1 MRRLTGYLRR
11 IPIRLKLTLAFS
23 GVMALLLLGLGLFL
37 YFHFES
43 GLDATLDQ
51 QLRARAS
58 EVAGLVRT
66 ANLPRRGLLRE
77 RGESFAQILDAHD
90 AVIDASPG
98 LEKPLLTGR
107 EVAQAG
113 QRALLIQRKESTRL
127 YAIPIDR
134 GNDIVVV
141 GASLSQHESALETL
155 GAALLLGGPLALLL
169 ASIAGYVLA
178 AAALRPVESMR
189 QRAATISSGDVGAR
203 LPLPDSVDELYR
215 LGSTL
220 NEMLARL
227 EQGLERERAFVADAT
242 HELRSPLTVLK
253 TELEVALLE
262 NGNRD
267 ADALRVAV
275 SSAVQETDR
284 VIALAEDLL
293 VLASAEQGSLA
304 LHRVRVG
311 AAEIID
317 PVAERYAETAN
328 RAGRALV
335 THVDEQASVFGDPTR
350 LEQAL
355 SNLVENALRYG
366 QGTIDVHTRLA
377 DDRLELHVVDEGN
390 GFAPAFLPAAFER
403 FSRGDSSRPRG
414 GSGLGL
420 AIVQAIAHAH
430 RGRAHV
436 ANRPEGGADAWITL
450 PRAGGQG

>member
-141 GASLSQHESALETL
+141 GASLSQH
-155 GAALLLGGPLALLL
+155 
-169 ASIAGYVLA
+169 
-178 AAALRPVESMR
+178 
-189 QRAATISSGDVGAR
+189 
-203 LPLPDSVDELYR
+203 
-215 LGSTL
+215 
-220 NEMLARL
+220 
-227 EQGLERERAFVADAT
+227 
-242 HELRSPLTVLK
+242 
-253 TELEVALLE
+253 
-262 NGNRD
+262 
-267 ADALRVAV
+267 
-275 SSAVQETDR
+275 
-284 VIALAEDLL
+284 
-293 VLASAEQGSLA
+293 
-304 LHRVRVG
+304 
-311 AAEIID
+311 
-317 PVAERYAETAN
+317 
-328 RAGRALV
+328 
-335 THVDEQASVFGDPTR
+335 
-350 LEQAL
+350 
-355 SNLVENALRYG
+355 
-366 QGTIDVHTRLA
+366 
-377 DDRLELHVVDEGN
+377 
-390 GFAPAFLPAAFER
+390 
-403 FSRGDSSRPRG
+403 
-414 GSGLGL
+414 
-420 AIVQAIAHAH
+420 
-430 RGRAHV
+430 
-436 ANRPEGGADAWITL
+436 
-450 PRAGGQG
+450 